1 MNEHEKKLL
10 FTKQELLSLCKKVNE
25 KVIDMN
31 YLIATPSNEEYVEVI
46 FKDFYRKR
54 ICVTC
59 DSLKAMTNDVL
70 RGI

>member
-1 MNEHEKKLL
+1 MNEHEEKLV
-10 FTKQELLSLCKKVNE
+10 FTKQELIALCKKVNE
-25 KVIDMN
+25 NIIDMN

-46 FKDFYRKR
+46 FKNLYRKR

-70 RGI
+70 KEI